1 MEWFDPSLTHSKSHT
16 VDVEQNYAS
25 LLKQILRQVCP
36 LSISMYVSHQ
46 RLPALFTPAVWETV
60 ISRDWRKTLT
70 LYLYGEVTSNR
81 FQRLNNFHHNERGV
95 RRNER
100 DRERGGSLEHHV
112 DYYNEKERE
121 RKRERWSEDSVKSPL
136 WTQQCGRWPSCHRK
150 TPGLLIKW
158 QGGW

>member
-1 MEWFDPSLTHSKSHT
+1 MEFCDPSLTHCKSHQVDYFNIEEAQT
-16 VDVEQNYAS
+16 V
-25 LLKQILRQVCP
+25 LPMLKKALRQVLYPSLCA
-36 LSISMYVSHQ
+36 M
-46 RLPALFTPAVWETV
+46 FTPAVWVTV
-60 ISRDWRKTLT
+60 VTDRKLW
-70 LYLYGEVTSNR
+70 LIDLYGEVTSNR